1 MDWGGIELVE
11 GWAWSGIGRARGQA
25 FGADPSETGNV
36 GLTDIY

>member
-1 MDWGGIELVE
+1 MNRGGIEV
-11 GWAWSGIGRARGQA
+11 GRAGRGLGSVAREVEA